1 MSHTVMDSITT
12 ELRIAGRILQETW
25 GGIRRSGWMN
35 LIIIITMAAILS
47 IFGTLLAFIIETRLF
62 FQHVGSGFEISA
74 YLKPEASVSVVGNEI
89 RSIPGVLRIEVAP
102 KKQAWDDMRQTLN
115 IEDMENP
122 LPDTIHVKTDTSA
135 KIQSVV
141 DRLKQVSGV
150 EEVSYAKKIV
160 RQLEDIS
167 NFVSILG
174 LVISIFLGLMTMFVI
189 SNTIH
194 LLIEARGREIEILRM
209 MGVGNWYIR
218 MPFLFQGGVYGLFGA
233 LIAYVPLSLA
243 VFSLSKMFEAV
254 NFSTQGFSLGLVFT
268 IMLLMGVIVGAGG
281 ATNSIRKYLNV

>member
-1 MSHTVMDSITT
+1 MDSITT

-25 GGIRRSGWMN
+25 GGIQRSGWMN

-47 IFGTLLAFIIETRLF
+47 IFGTLLSFIIETRLF

-74 YLKPEASVSVVGNEI
+74 YLKPEASISIVGNEI
-89 RSIPGVLRIEVAP
+89 RKIPGVVKIEAVP
-102 KKQAWDDMRQTLN
+102 KKQAWKDMRETLN
-115 IEDMENP
+115 IEDMTNP
-122 LPDTIHVKTDTSA
+122 LPDTIHIKTDTSG

-141 DRLKQVSGV
+141 SRLEGLKSI

-160 RQLEDIS
+160 SQLEDIS

-174 LVISIFLGLMTMFVI
+174 VVISIFLGLMTMFVI

-218 MPFLFQGGVYGLFGA
+218 LPFLFQGAVYGLIGA
-233 LIAYVPLSLA
+233 IIAYIPLSLA

-254 NFSTQGFSLGLVFT
+254 NFSTHGFSLGIVFT
-268 IMLLMGVIVGAGG
+268 IMLLMGVMVGSGG
-281 ATNSIRKYLNV
+281 AANSIRKYLRV